1 MKYLVDVNVL
11 SEPTKPVFVQ
21 RVADW
26 LQANRNDAVVD
37 AVVLAEIWRGVDAL
51 PSGQRKELLSAWFL
65 HLKSK
70 LTCLDWTVETAM
82 VWGPLVNQ
90 VKASGFTIG
99 IKDTMIA
106 ATAKLHGLTVVTCN
120 VDDFTRCG
128 VPVVNPFE

>member
-11 SEPTKPVFVQ
+11 SEPTKPVSLQ

-26 LQANRNDAVVD
+26 LQANRNDTVVD

-51 PSGQRKELLSAWFL
+51 PKGQRMELLTAWFL
-65 HLKSK
+65 NLKAK
-70 LTCLDWTVETAM
+70 LPCLDWTPETAM
-82 VWGPLVNQ
+82 KWGPLVNQ
-90 VKASGFTIG
+90 VKGAGFTIE

-106 ATAKLHGLTVVTCN
+106 ATAKLHGLTVATRN

>member
-1 MKYLVDVNVL
+1 
-11 SEPTKPVFVQ
+11 
-21 RVADW
+21 
-26 LQANRNDAVVD
+26 
-37 AVVLAEIWRGVDAL
+37 
-51 PSGQRKELLSAWFL
+51 
-65 HLKSK
+65 
-70 LTCLDWTVETAM
+70 M

-106 ATAKLHGLTVVTCN
+106 ATAKLHGLTVVTRN